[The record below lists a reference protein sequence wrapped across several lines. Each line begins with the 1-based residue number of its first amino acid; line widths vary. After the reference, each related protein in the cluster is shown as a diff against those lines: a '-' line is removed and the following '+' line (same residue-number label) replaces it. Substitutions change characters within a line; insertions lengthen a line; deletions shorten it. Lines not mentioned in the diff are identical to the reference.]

1 MQALL
6 QETWNRIEPELRA
19 RTGAAVFDAWLAEL
33 RPMAMERGILHL
45 EAKNRLVCERVNQMF
60 AGLIAECMS
69 AEFGT
74 AISVAVEPVH
84 EGLLGELEVSP
95 SQPIVDNSNRTAFLA
110 LKALLEARSLPS
122 ALFLFHGQ
130 PGSGKSF
137 LLDWWLGLQGKRC
150 RRFTAPQLSRAYQ
163 ACFKEHRVAEFRK
176 ELCSERPLMIDE
188 VHRLSGQPR
197 IQEEFA
203 NVLEERAKL
212 EVPTLMGSRWHPREI
227 WRIGDRLR
235 TWLGS
240 GMVTQIALPGPEAR
254 LRYLR
259 ALEGPPS
266 RNGRASLIENLAR
279 EVKGSYP
286 ELRRAW
292 AMQRHGRGSRYWQ
305 LIDPRSTYDRS
316 ANRVADALGVSVED
330 MVGPSQCRRTSSA
343 RKILA
348 WVCVQQG
355 LSRAEVGRFLGGRTR
370 AAISYGIKTLNLRL
384 EGEPELRR
392 QVESL
397 L

>member
-1 MQALL
+1 MQSLL
-6 QETWNRIEPELRA
+6 QETWSRIEPELRA
-19 RTGAAVFDAWLAEL
+19 RTGEAVFDAWLAEL

-45 EAKNRLVCERVNQMF
+45 EAKNRLVCERVTQMF
-60 AGLIAECMS
+60 SGLIAECLS
-69 AEFGT
+69 SEFGT
-74 AISVAVEPVH
+74 AIAVAVEPVH

-110 LKALLEARSLPS
+110 LRALLEERSLPS
-122 ALFLFHGQ
+122 PLFLFHGQ
-130 PGSGKSF
+130 SGAGKSF
-137 LLDWWLGLQGKRC
+137 LLDWWLGLYGKRC
-150 RRFTAPQLSRAYQ
+150 QRFTAAQLSRAYQ
-163 ACFKEHRVAEFRK
+163 ACFKERRVGEFRA
-176 ELCSERPLMIDE
+176 ELCADRPLMVDE

-203 NVLEERAKL
+203 TVLEERAKL
-212 EVPTLMGSRWHPREI
+212 EVPTLLGSRWHPREI
-227 WRIGDRLR
+227 WRIGARLR

-240 GMVTQIALPGPEAR
+240 GMVTQIELPGPEAR

-266 RNGRASLIENLAR
+266 RNGRASFIENLAR

-292 AMQRHGRGSRYWQ
+292 AMQKHGRGSRYWE
-305 LIDPRSTYDRS
+305 LIDPRSTFDRF
-316 ANRVADALGVSVED
+316 ADRVADALGVSVDE
-330 MVGPSQCRRTSSA
+330 MVGQSQSRRISMA
-343 RKILA
+343 RKTLA

-355 LSRAEVGRFLGGRTR
+355 LSRAEIGRFLGGRTR
-370 AAISYGIKTLNLRL
+370 AAISYGIKTLNKRL

-392 QVESL
+392 QIESL